1 MESGTT
7 DATGS
12 GRTTHSEREVRLEFG
27 HDSQA
32 PRRARRLIEG
42 LIPQGDA
49 AADDLRLVTSE
60 LVTNVIQHT
69 DGGGTLWAID
79 RRPQGPLHLEISDH
93 DPSLPHRNGTA
104 GARGGRGLHIVDHVC
119 DRWGVRSIDGD
130 GKTVWAE
137 IDPGTRP
144 SASTSGSNARC

>member
-1 MESGTT
+1 METGTT

-12 GRTTHSEREVRLEFG
+12 GGTTRSGREVRLEFG
-27 HDSQA
+27 RDADA
-32 PRRARRLIEG
+32 PRRARRVVEG
-42 LIPQGDA
+42 LIPPGDT

-69 DGGGTLWAID
+69 AGGGTLWAID

-93 DPSLPHRNGTA
+93 DPALPHRNGTA
-104 GARGGRGLHIVDHVC
+104 GARGGRGLKIVDQVC
-119 DRWGVRSIDGD
+119 DRWGVRSIAGD

-137 IDPGTRP
+137 FDP
-144 SASTSGSNARC
+144 